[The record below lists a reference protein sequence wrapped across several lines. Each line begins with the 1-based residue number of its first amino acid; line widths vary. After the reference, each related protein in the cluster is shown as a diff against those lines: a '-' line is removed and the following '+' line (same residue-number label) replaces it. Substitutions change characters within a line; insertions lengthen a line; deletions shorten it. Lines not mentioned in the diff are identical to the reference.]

1 MAEELEREE
10 GATPQSAAITGGVPA
25 AAEPPPQTRGRAAS
39 AAASTYILLVLGI
52 VLLLTAAIAR
62 QDSSDAIGMVILGA
76 ALMAVGVMSVTELL
90 TPILVA
96 VLGFTAG
103 VLSTI
108 VAFSSAAFGY
118 PQLILL
124 VCGAA
129 TFIASFA
136 SLAASDRPGSG
147 DEEPSA
153 GVENV

>member
-1 MAEELEREE
+1 MTEELERED
-10 GATPQSAAITGGVPA
+10 GANPQSAAITGGVPA
-25 AAEPPPQTRGRAAS
+25 AAEAPPQTRGRAAS
-39 AAASTYILLVLGI
+39 AAASTYILLGLGV
-52 VLLLTAAIAR
+52 VLLLTAAIAD
-62 QDSSDAIGMVILGA
+62 QDSSGALGMVVLGL
-76 ALMAVGVMSVTELL
+76 ALIAIGVMSITRLL

-108 VAFSSAAFGY
+108 VAFSADDFGY

-129 TFIASFA
+129 TFISSFA
-136 SLAASDRPGSG
+136 SLAAADRPGNE
-147 DEEPSA
+147 DEEPAA

>member
-1 MAEELEREE
+1 MSEELEREE
-10 GATPQSAAITGGVPA
+10 GANPQSAAITGGVPA

-39 AAASTYILLVLGI
+39 AAASTYILLLLGL
-52 VLLLTAAIAR
+52 VLLATAAIAD
-62 QDSSDAIGMVILGA
+62 QDSGNAIGMVVLGV
-76 ALMAVGVMSVTELL
+76 ALMAVGAMSITGLL
-90 TPILVA
+90 TPLLVA
-96 VLGFTAG
+96 ILGFTAG

-108 VAFSSAAFGY
+108 VAFSASDFSY

-129 TFIASFA
+129 TFIVSFA
-136 SLAASDRPGSG
+136 SLAATDRPGSE

>member
-1 MAEELEREE
+1 MAEEIAHEE
-10 GATPQSAAITGGVPA
+10 GANPQSGAITGGVPA
-25 AAEPPPQTRGRAAS
+25 AAEPAPQTRGRAAS
-39 AAASTYILLVLGI
+39 AAASTLILLVLGV
-52 VLLLTAAIAR
+52 VLLLTAAIAD
-62 QDSSDAIGMVILGA
+62 QNSGDAIGMAVLGA
-76 ALMAVGVMSVTELL
+76 ALIAVGVMSITRLL
-90 TPILVA
+90 TPLLVA

-103 VLSTI
+103 VLATI
-108 VAFSSAAFGY
+108 VAFAAEDFRY

-136 SLAASDRPGSG
+136 SLAAADRPGTG